1 MSIVVVVIL
10 TSAWTTM
17 ALDRSTTA
25 TAALA
30 WPYSGAARKST
41 SSSGPRRRRGGYG
54 RWYKRRPRDYPAEGT
69 EVESSPPHT
78 GSRSGPKE
86 ALRVSVTPPKHVPH
100 QASMQRLLANEKVMR
115 AQDDHRH
122 DVPHSQRHDCLGH
135 GLLSGFEFAKVWNQG
150 QNLLLF
156 ATIGVLLWSYQ
167 RRTTMNAYV
176 YHEGEGGK
184 GGNNVASLLW
194 KDVHDRGWIDKNK
207 GPRQELTI
215 IQDNCT
221 GQNKNRHGPA
231 AGVATGGI
239 GNLEERRVRVLG
251 GRLYKEPLRSVVQRP
266 QEVVSKSG
274 QHILDAF
281 PC

>member
-1 MSIVVVVIL
+1 MVFGIRGRPPRHHPFHKNHHFRGHWNGRNRSVVGVAPAVMSIVVVVIL

-122 DVPHSQRHDCLGH
+122 DVPHSQRHDCLVMDYCQD
-135 GLLSGFEFAKVWNQG
+135 L
-150 QNLLLF
+150 NLPKYG
-156 ATIGVLLWSYQ
+156 TKD
-167 RRTTMNAYV
+167 RTYYYWCIALELPMLDH
-176 YHEGEGGK
+176 HE
-184 GGNNVASLLW
+184 
-194 KDVHDRGWIDKNK
+194 
-207 GPRQELTI
+207 
-215 IQDNCT
+215 C
-221 GQNKNRHGPA
+221 
-231 AGVATGGI
+231 
-239 GNLEERRVRVLG
+239 VRVP
-251 GRLYKEPLRSVVQRP
+251 RR
-266 QEVVSKSG
+266 
-274 QHILDAF
+274 
-281 PC
+281 

>member
-1 MSIVVVVIL
+1 MDLLDDYYVVEVVEEVAPKRMMDEQEPIDRTGGTGVVVVVVVFGIRGRPPRHHPFHKNHHFRGHWNGRNRSVVGVAPAVMSIVVVVIL

-115 AQDDHRH
+115 A
-122 DVPHSQRHDCLGH
+122 
-135 GLLSGFEFAKVWNQG
+135 
-150 QNLLLF
+150 
-156 ATIGVLLWSYQ
+156 
-167 RRTTMNAYV
+167 
-176 YHEGEGGK
+176 
-184 GGNNVASLLW
+184 
-194 KDVHDRGWIDKNK
+194 
-207 GPRQELTI
+207 
-215 IQDNCT
+215 
-221 GQNKNRHGPA
+221 
-231 AGVATGGI
+231 
-239 GNLEERRVRVLG
+239 
-251 GRLYKEPLRSVVQRP
+251 
-266 QEVVSKSG
+266 
-274 QHILDAF
+274 
-281 PC
+281 